1 MTNQELW
8 MILPIVF
15 VGISV
20 LATILVEITTNNFHK
35 TLYTSLFFLILAL
48 LSSFNIWFEWTFV
61 SSSEYLFGDTISVDK
76 FAVFF
81 YFLII
86 FVTIFIFIVSRDY
99 LLRMKYDRGELLILI
114 LLSLT
119 GMMVLVSARELI
131 TIYVALELSSLPLIA
146 LGAIRRGNTLPKL
159 G

>member
-20 LATILVEITTNNFHK
+20 LATILVEVTANNFNK
-35 TLYTSLFFLILAL
+35 TLYTSLFFLVLAL
-48 LSSFNIWFEWTFV
+48 LSSLNIWFEWTFV

-86 FVTIFIFIVSRDY
+86 FVTIFT
-99 LLRMKYDRGELLILI
+99 
-114 LLSLT
+114 LLSH
-119 GMMVLVSARELI
+119 V
-131 TIYVALELSSLPLIA
+131 TIY
-146 LGAIRRGNTLPKL
+146 
-159 G
+159 